1 MRIIANV
8 SEFDTIP
15 CVSHWLKTGNR
26 HLVHKQPVK
35 STVAAAELSTSS
47 LTERKSITPLLQDLV
62 KQLGGEE
69 AARAK
74 LNEMASTGQ
83 DQHIIM

>member
-1 MRIIANV
+1 MFL
-8 SEFDTIP
+8 SFDTKP

-35 STVAAAELSTSS
+35 STVAAAEPSTSS